1 VCVCQSVDVSGCWY
15 VCVRERVRVY
25 VCVCVC
31 VGVVA
36 IDKQAMTEIKDHLRI
51 SLAKSCVSVFVL
63 GCWYVCERERLR
75 ACACVCERV
84 VVIDQ

>member
-1 VCVCQSVDVSGCWY
+1 M
-15 VCVRERVRVY
+15 RVY

-51 SLAKSCVSVFVL
+51 SLAKSCVSVCL
-63 GCWYVCERERLR
+63 CWGVGTCVRERD
-75 ACACVCERV
+75 CVRV
-84 VVIDQ
+84 RVCVREWL